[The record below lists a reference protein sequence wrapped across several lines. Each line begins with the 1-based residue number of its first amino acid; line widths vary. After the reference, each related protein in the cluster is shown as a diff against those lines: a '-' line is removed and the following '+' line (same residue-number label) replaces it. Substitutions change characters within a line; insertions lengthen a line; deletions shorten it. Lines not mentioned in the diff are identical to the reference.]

1 MTIDRITRMI
11 EVMDKTNGSLLVFF
25 LCWYFVPFDYSSYII
40 KNDLILLLELIWLYF
55 VLQLLLLA
63 HPK

>member
-25 LCWYFVPFDYSSYII
+25 S
-40 KNDLILLLELIWLYF
+40 LLVFCAI
-55 VLQLLLLA
+55 
-63 HPK
+63 

>member
-1 MTIDRITRMI
+1 MMEIMTRKMEVI
-11 EVMDKTNGSLLVFF
+11 EK
-25 LCWYFVPFDYSSYII
+25 
-40 KNDLILLLELIWLYF
+40 LILLLELILLYF